1 MSSQRLQRQLQFILE
16 IDRLKT
22 IQRQT
27 LLTDGSRHE
36 NSAEH
41 SWHIA
46 LMAVLLSEYSN
57 GDRLDLFRVVKMLL
71 VHDLVEI
78 DAGDTFCYDEA
89 ANHDKEERE
98 RQAADRLFGLLPR
111 DQGAEMRR
119 LWEEFEARES
129 AEARFAN
136 ALDRLQPLLHNVHTE
151 GASWRRH
158 GVRSHQVLERNSPVG
173 DGAAVL
179 WEHARRLIDEA
190 VERGFL
196 AE

>member
-1 MSSQRLQRQLQFILE
+1 MTSSRLDSQLRFVLE

-22 IQRQT
+22 IERQT
-27 LLTDGSRHE
+27 LLTDRSRQE

-46 LMAVLLSEYSN
+46 LMAVLLAEYFD
-57 GDRLDLFRVVKMLL
+57 GDGLDLFRVVKMLL

-78 DAGDTFCYDEA
+78 DAGDTFCYDEV

-98 RQAADRLFGLLPR
+98 RRAADRLFALLPG

-119 LWEEFEARES
+119 LWEEFECRETP
-129 AEARFAN
+129 EARFAN
-136 ALDRLQPLLHNVHTE
+136 ALDRLQPMLQNLHTE
-151 GASWRRH
+151 GASWRKH
-158 GVRSHQVLERNSPVG
+158 GVRKGQILERNSPVG
-173 DGAAVL
+173 EGAPAL

-190 VERGFL
+190 VESGVL
-196 AE
+196 EE